1 MSNRRFSLPL
11 PLPTISKTVQTTE
24 SDEPNYDELECLKVI
39 LEEMLDLYN
48 YGIELVKK
56 LTIRR
61 QNSSCSKTELEQRE
75 KIEYAKKQ
83 HNLMIDE
90 IFRVISDDEY

>member
-48 YGIELVKK
+48 YGIELVK
-56 LTIRR
+56 
-61 QNSSCSKTELEQRE
+61 S
-75 KIEYAKKQ
+75 
-83 HNLMIDE
+83 
-90 IFRVISDDEY
+90 